1 MKWTAAALLLLLF
14 PQDPA
19 NPVDEHVAS
28 DAPACSDEEFL
39 RRATLDLVGV
49 VPTVE
54 EARAGAK
61 DRVALVDR
69 LIASPEFDHWWA
81 RFLLEL
87 TTERRASRYDSHNG
101 RALYE
106 WLVAR
111 MKDRTPYDKIVR
123 ALLLAKGTA
132 NEEGETNFLLR
143 YQVKPSDITGA
154 VGRAFLG
161 VRLQCAQCHDHPFD
175 KYTQDDFWGAAA
187 YFARTR
193 RTYVDGDDGNMGVV
207 DIKKGVMRM
216 PGAKDE
222 EEDEEAPVEERR
234 KVVPPRWL
242 NGKAAEKA
250 VAMREQFAKL
260 VTSPEES
267 PTFAR
272 AIVNRVWAR
281 MMGRGIVEPLDGFG
295 RRAKPSNPELLEALA
310 ARFVADGYD
319 LRKLVRVIA
328 TSKAYGRSTKLAGV
342 RPLTIDQLASSVVRA
357 TGYGLDEDGTG
368 GEEPEQMEE
377 GEDEGDYADLG
388 PMEIWPSAPRTMRR
402 SLAQLNG
409 GYTHDLVEQGAR
421 FIMKQLGKPVSMK
434 HVEHVYLALLSRRPA
449 AAEAESLAAHLK
461 ESPFGRA
468 ALEDILWA
476 VLNSVEFNSN
486 H

>member
-1 MKWTAAALLLLLF
+1 MRWIAVAALLLAA
-14 PQDPA
+14 QDPR
-19 NPVDEHVAS
+19 NPIDDHVP

-39 RRATLDLVGV
+39 RRATLDLAGV

-61 DRVALVDR
+61 DRVALIDR
-69 LIASPEFDHWWA
+69 LLASPEFDAWWA

-87 TTERRASRYDSHNG
+87 TTERRAARYDSHNG
-101 RALYE
+101 RALFE

-111 MKDRTPYDKIVR
+111 MKERTPYDRMVR
-123 ALLLAKGTA
+123 SLILAKGTA

-187 YFARTR
+187 YFARTK

-242 NGKAAEKA
+242 SGKAAERG
-250 VAMREQFAKL
+250 VAMREQLAAL

-295 RRAKPSNPELLEALA
+295 RRAKPSRPELLEALA

-328 TSKAYGRSTKLAGV
+328 TSKAYGRSAKAAGV
-342 RPLTIDQLASSVVRA
+342 RALSVDQLAASVVRA
-357 TGYGLDEDGTG
+357 TGYGQDEDGTG
-368 GEEPEQMEE
+368 GEEPEGMMEE
-377 GEDEGDYADLG
+377 DEEEGDYADYG
-388 PMEIWPSAPRTMRR
+388 PPEIWPSAPRTMRR
-402 SLAQLNG
+402 ALAQLNG
-409 GYTHDLVEQGAR
+409 GYTHDMVEQGAR
-421 FIMKQLGKPVSMK
+421 FIMKQLGKPVAMK

-476 VLNSVEFNSN
+476 VLNSVEFNTN